1 MKKASFNSHFEYFQ
15 YLLSQLKNP
24 TSAEVTKL
32 WGSFVRGSVPKT
44 HVGLSIGGMKKEKL
58 TPQDIA
64 NGVTASYI
72 KTQTDKKRGPYTVR
86 YQIKEDKL
94 SKVKTFVIQQYT
106 PSESL
111 DQNQKTLQHIEK
123 PYTLTINADDKAIN
137 SRPRVLRGGLEV
149 VAVPPVVK
157 VKGVPPAPAPTPT
170 PTPTPTPVP
179 QPVPG
184 GKKTKKP
191 KKKKVDKVQK
201 AKDPNKAKKIGWGIA
216 IAVAVVVTG
225 IGIWHGVKYLPPKQ
239 DPTPIVNVVDGDST
253 ITSNHPTIDYEDSS
267 YTTVDKDKTGEN
279 QEDFDAPAKREDQDS
294 SESGNT
300 SDKTQVGK
308 DGGTTTDSTKDNS
321 GKQVGENEPDIN
333 IPDDGFG
340 QGGQEDDGQGFGAPT
355 K

>member
-32 WGSFVRGSVPKT
+32 WESFVRGSVPKT

-72 KTQTDKKRGPYTVR
+72 KTQTDKQRGPYTVR

-106 PSESL
+106 PSDSL

-137 SRPRVLRGGLEV
+137 SRPRVYREGLEV

-157 VKGVPPAPAPTPT
+157 VKGVPPAQTSD
-170 PTPTPTPVP
+170 P
-179 QPVPG
+179 QPTQDPQSESD
-184 GKKTKKP
+184 GKKTKKT
-191 KKKKVDKVQK
+191 KKKKVDKCQK
-201 AKDPNKAKKIGWGIA
+201 AHDPNIAKLIGWGIA
-216 IAVAVVVTG
+216 IAVAVVV
-225 IGIWHGVKYLPPKQ
+225 IAVGIWHGIKYIPPTQDQVK
-239 DPTPIVNVVDGDST
+239 IVGTYYGDSA
-253 ITSNHPTIDYEDSS
+253 IPSNHPNMDHEDSS

-333 IPDDGFG
+333 TPNDGFGG

>member
-32 WGSFVRGSVPKT
+32 WESFVRGSVPKT

-64 NGVTASYI
+64 NGVTGSYI

-106 PSESL
+106 PSDSL
-111 DQNQKTLQHIEK
+111 DQKQKTLQHIEK
-123 PYTLTINADDKAIN
+123 PYSLTINADDKAIN
-137 SRPRVLRGGLEV
+137 SRPRVYREGLEV

-157 VKGVPPAPAPTPT
+157 VKGVPPAPTPAPQPTPDT
-170 PTPTPTPVP
+170 
-179 QPVPG
+179 QPG
-184 GKKTKKP
+184 SDGKKTKKT
-191 KKKKVDKVQK
+191 KKQKVEKVQK
-201 AKDPNKAKKIGWGIA
+201 AKDPNKAKIAGWGIA
-216 IAVAVVVTG
+216 IAVAVVVIVVTA
-225 IGIWHGVKYLPPKQ
+225 IGIWHGIKYIPAKQ
-239 DPTPIVNVVDGDST
+239 DPVQIVQVVKGDST
-253 ITSNHPTIDYEDSS
+253 ITSNHPTINYEDSS

-294 SESGNT
+294 SESGKT
-300 SDKTQVGK
+300 SDETQVGK

-340 QGGQEDDGQGFGAPT
+340 RGGQEDDGQGFGAPT